1 MSKTQSR
8 MTRQRRVILEEL
20 CKVNTHPTADEVY
33 TMVKGKLPNISLGTV
48 YRNLDLLAEN
58 NQILKLETAG
68 NTRRYDANIE
78 PHSHVRCLSCGK
90 VLDIPYIDTSKLDLK
105 GDCLK
110 DFNYMNV
117 RVEIDGICAECA
129 EKEKH

>member
-1 MSKTQSR
+1 MNKTQSR
-8 MTRQRRVILEEL
+8 MTRQRKVILEEL

-68 NTRRYDANIE
+68 HTRRYDANTE

-90 VLDIPYIDTSKLDLK
+90 VIDIPYIDTSRLDLK
-105 GDCLK
+105 SEFLK
-110 DFNYMNV
+110 DFNYKNV
-117 RVEIDGICAECA
+117 RVEIDGICAECSK
-129 EKEKH
+129 KESD